1 MCLLSLM
8 TEKKAHSMLWMKALT
23 QNGVLFRTQMYADE
37 NHALANVAR
46 HLYQTMEDFLT
57 ECFALD
63 LQFDE
68 VGLRRA
74 RITSVAAAG

>member
-1 MCLLSLM
+1 
-8 TEKKAHSMLWMKALT
+8 MLWMKALT
-23 QNGVLFRTQMYADE
+23 QNGVLFRSQMYADE
-37 NHALANVAR
+37 SHALANVAR

-57 ECFALD
+57 DCFALD

-74 RITSVAAAG
+74 RITSAAAAG